1 MAIYVFFYK
10 VVQPG
15 LDERKSG
22 NLFYV
27 NKLKWK
33 SMRSIMNPTFSSFKL
48 RSLAPLIVMC
58 TKRLIQQIE
67 NTNEKSVEV
76 AE

>member
-1 MAIYVFFYK
+1 M
-10 VVQPG
+10 VQPG

-33 SMRSIMNPTFSSFKL
+33 NMRAIMNPTFSSSKL
-48 RSLAPLIVMC
+48 RSLTPLIVMC
-58 TKRLIQQIE
+58 TKRLLEQIE
-67 NTNEKSVEV
+67 KTNEEEV
-76 AE
+76 DVAGYS